1 MEEDKEKLI
10 ESNLNQSIYKETQN
24 LKEYFVGNSNLREL
38 KFYQSWVIPKG
49 YFFVV
54 GDNRDNSLDS
64 RSWGL
69 VPEKNVTGKAQLI
82 WLHLPSYESI
92 PTYSKIK

>member
-1 MEEDKEKLI
+1 MPGYSLELKGKEFFINGKKIKKKLI

-49 YFFVV
+49 IF
-54 GDNRDNSLDS
+54 L
-64 RSWGL
+64 L
-69 VPEKNVTGKAQLI
+69 
-82 WLHLPSYESI
+82 
-92 PTYSKIK
+92 